1 MAVTVVTP
9 PTAPVV
15 GLAEAKAHLRVDH
28 TDEDGLITTLVEV
41 ATAWLAGPDGW
52 LGRSLGEQVLETT
65 FPAGLDP
72 AERAYP
78 CPPLLGVVREVADA
92 DGRTVTVRYRAG
104 YPVVANRST
113 VPAPIR
119 HAILLMVGHLYGSRD
134 AVTTSAAQPAQL
146 PLGVEA
152 LLAPFRI
159 WG

>member
-15 GLAEAKAHLRVDH
+15 TLAEAKAHLRVDH
-28 TDEDGLITTLVEV
+28 ADEDGLITAIVEV

-65 FPAGLDP
+65 FPADLDP

-78 CPPLLGVVREVADA
+78 CPPVLGVVGEVTAS

-104 YPVVANRST
+104 YPAASGHST